1 MFIAV
6 TWSRAATQEWLVP
19 LGTHSSITKLQII
32 FALIALAVCSL
43 VVTFLSC
50 QRVLHLCIQ
59 HSQMIHSYSFNQFS
73 RLPPQFVWLL
83 VTAEPLS
90 STWRGGWGEGTTT
103 EWFILR
109 NAKHTHTHSHTHTYT
124 QEGNT
129 KNNNSNGNWGK
140 SATMAAT
147 SVALFCGSR
156 FWCIYFCPCNPQTV
170 RAARRAA
177 AWVAEATYERGSN
190 GFNRRGCHLMPS
202 SVGSIAGYE

>member
-1 MFIAV
+1 M
-6 TWSRAATQEWLVP
+6 P

-90 STWRGGWGEGTTT
+90 STERGGGGKVPQQNDLFYAT
-103 EWFILR
+103 LS
-109 NAKHTHTHSHTHTYT
+109 THTHSRTHTYT
-124 QEGNT
+124 QEGNS
-129 KNNNSNGNWGK
+129 KNNSNGNWGK

-170 RAARRAA
+170 RAARPAA
-177 AWVAEATYERGSN
+177 A
-190 GFNRRGCHLMPS
+190 
-202 SVGSIAGYE
+202 